1 MEEEIQNEGLI
12 ERAQKAHKIIK
23 NPRKYKICSGC
34 ESIVAQKVTICPNC
48 HAYRFIALRSLS
60 EMIAGP
66 PAFERFLDSFLR
78 SIILMRGK
86 LQLST
91 LSLSSISSYFPIF
104 VL

>member
-48 HAYRFIALRSLS
+48 HAYRFVVNESMVIAQAQELGKREAKSVLS
-60 EMIAGP
+60 AD
-66 PAFERFLDSFLR
+66 LD
-78 SIILMRGK
+78 
-86 LQLST
+86 
-91 LSLSSISSYFPIF
+91 
-104 VL
+104 

>member
-48 HAYRFIALRSLS
+48 HGYRFIVNESMVVAQAQELGKREAKSVLS
-60 EMIAGP
+60 AD
-66 PAFERFLDSFLR
+66 LD
-78 SIILMRGK
+78 
-86 LQLST
+86 
-91 LSLSSISSYFPIF
+91 
-104 VL
+104 

>member
-48 HAYRFIALRSLS
+48 HAYRFIVNESMVIAQAQELGKREAKSVLS
-60 EMIAGP
+60 AD
-66 PAFERFLDSFLR
+66 LD
-78 SIILMRGK
+78 
-86 LQLST
+86 
-91 LSLSSISSYFPIF
+91 
-104 VL
+104 

>member
-48 HAYRFIALRSLS
+48 HAYRFIVNESMVVAQAQELGKREAKSVLS
-60 EMIAGP
+60 AD
-66 PAFERFLDSFLR
+66 LD
-78 SIILMRGK
+78 
-86 LQLST
+86 
-91 LSLSSISSYFPIF
+91 
-104 VL
+104 

>member
-48 HAYRFIALRSLS
+48 HAYRFIVDESMVVAQAQELGKREAKSVLS
-60 EMIAGP
+60 AD
-66 PAFERFLDSFLR
+66 LD
-78 SIILMRGK
+78 
-86 LQLST
+86 
-91 LSLSSISSYFPIF
+91 
-104 VL
+104 

>member
-48 HAYRFIALRSLS
+48 HAYRFVADESMVVAQAQELGKREAKSVLS
-60 EMIAGP
+60 AD
-66 PAFERFLDSFLR
+66 LD
-78 SIILMRGK
+78 
-86 LQLST
+86 
-91 LSLSSISSYFPIF
+91 
-104 VL
+104 

>member
-48 HAYRFIALRSLS
+48 HAYSFISDESMVVAQAHELGKREAKSVLS
-60 EMIAGP
+60 AD
-66 PAFERFLDSFLR
+66 LD
-78 SIILMRGK
+78 
-86 LQLST
+86 
-91 LSLSSISSYFPIF
+91 
-104 VL
+104 

>member
-48 HAYRFIALRSLS
+48 HAYRFIDDESMVVAQAQELGKREAKSVLS
-60 EMIAGP
+60 AD
-66 PAFERFLDSFLR
+66 LD
-78 SIILMRGK
+78 
-86 LQLST
+86 
-91 LSLSSISSYFPIF
+91 
-104 VL
+104 

>member
-48 HAYRFIALRSLS
+48 HAYGFIADESMVVAQAQELGKREAKSVLS
-60 EMIAGP
+60 AD
-66 PAFERFLDSFLR
+66 LD
-78 SIILMRGK
+78 
-86 LQLST
+86 
-91 LSLSSISSYFPIF
+91 
-104 VL
+104 